1 MSEVK
6 SDDRKDVLSAYCVPA
21 GHWPGVFEV
30 PATSPLVLSR
40 LWQAPVGSLRDVN
53 GVPGRRN
60 ERVRYSGADGLG
72 EQQGATGHPGDS
84 FPLPDLGL
92 GGREQGREQGL
103 ESDGVGQEA
112 EERPARMSTP

>member
-40 LWQAPVGSLRDVN
+40 LWQAPVGSLWDVN

-60 ERVRYSGADGLG
+60 ERLRYSGADSSGSSK
-72 EQQGATGHPGDS
+72 ERQGTRETPSRSQIWGWGDGS
-84 FPLPDLGL
+84 
-92 GGREQGREQGL
+92 RAWSQT
-103 ESDGVGQEA
+103 A
-112 EERPARMSTP
+112 